1 MTMAINR
8 KPIFIGV
15 PFSLAANTTVGAIL
29 DDDDSTNAVT
39 VIEGASDGSVVQ
51 SLNCV
56 NDTADVRAVNVIFNN
71 GTTDIILGQV
81 AITANAGSSATPAI
95 ELLNT
100 TDIPSLAKRDD
111 GSILLFDGQSLKVA
125 VTAALESDQLL
136 HIVPLGGN
144 LTA

>member
-1 MTMAINR
+1 MAINR

-15 PFSLAANTTVGAIL
+15 PFSLAANTTVGVIL
-29 DDDDSTNAVT
+29 SDANTTVAAK
-39 VIEGASDGSVVQ
+39 VIEGAADGSVVQ

-56 NDTADVRAVNVIFNN
+56 NDTSDVRSVNVIFNN

-81 AITANAGSSATPAI
+81 AIPANAGSSATPAI
-95 ELLNT
+95 DLLNT

-111 GSILLFDGQSLKVA
+111 GSVLLFDGQSLKVA
-125 VTAALESDQLL
+125 VTATLAAAQTL